1 MNANTATIRQ
11 LRTDFRSVKRK
22 IEQHGEVIV
31 TDHGE
36 PAYIIK
42 LVPAPVRKRPSLPD
56 YYSRL
61 RKRQPKPVS
70 PQDTRQFWE
79 AQRRGGRT
87 KSTNQTSPGWGTVL
101 MLKGLQQS
109 GAPGVKSEA

>member
-11 LRTDFRSVKRK
+11 LRTDFRSVKRR
-22 IEQHGEVIV
+22 IEQHGEVVV

-42 LVPAPVRKRPSLPD
+42 SLPAPARKRSPLPD

-61 RKRQPKPVS
+61 RKRQPKPIS
-70 PQDTRQFWE
+70 ARETRQFWE
-79 AQRRGGRT
+79 EERR
-87 KSTNQTSPGWGTVL
+87 
-101 MLKGLQQS
+101 
-109 GAPGVKSEA
+109 